1 MRPMGDDD
9 GIPTMELS
17 TVDHCE
23 SDDLPTSRE
32 EDDNDDDGDDGPASA
47 RKRNAAEDSTAA
59 SGWRQSTVVAIVN
72 DAHVV
77 VALNSAPTGHS
88 LLAVADLDD
97 GDVPSGYAKKL
108 SCHARR
114 PEDHSNI
121 VGGASL
127 AHNLPL
133 DLRSLRAR

>member
-1 MRPMGDDD
+1 MRPMGDD

-23 SDDLPTSRE
+23 ADDLPTSRE
-32 EDDNDDDGDDGPASA
+32 DDNDDDDGPASA

-77 VALNSAPTGHS
+77 ALNSAPTGHS

-97 GDVPSGYAKKL
+97 GDVPSGYARKL

-114 PEDHSNI
+114 PEDRSNI

-127 AHNLPL
+127 AHNSPL
-133 DLRSLRAR
+133 DLRSPRAR